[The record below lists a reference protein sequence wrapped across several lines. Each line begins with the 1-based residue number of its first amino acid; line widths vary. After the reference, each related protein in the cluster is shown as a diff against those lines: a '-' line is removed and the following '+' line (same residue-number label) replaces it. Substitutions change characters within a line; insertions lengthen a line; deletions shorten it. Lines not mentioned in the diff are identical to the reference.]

1 MGALKE
7 LVGQQ
12 FGKLR
17 VVSRASNHKDGHA
30 QWICICSCGAKL
42 TLLSSTLT
50 SGNTRSCGCFR
61 SRFVSQALT
70 THGMSIGHST
80 VKGSTLPR
88 EYTMW
93 TSAKHRAKRFEVPFN
108 LELADIVIPE
118 FCPVF
123 VHVRLNRDNKRTA
136 FDSPSLDRVIPELGY
151 VKGNVRVISYRAN
164 TMKQDASLEEIK
176 RLAEW
181 LEGEL
186 YGAR

>member
-1 MGALKE
+1 MGALKS

-12 FGKLR
+12 FGKLK
-17 VVSRASNHKDGHA
+17 VISRALNSKDGHA
-30 QWICICSCGAKL
+30 QWLCACVCGAKRK
-42 TLLSSTLT
+42 LSGSTLT

-61 SRFVSQALT
+61 REFVSQALT
-70 THGMSIGHST
+70 THGMSIGHGT
-80 VKGSTLPR
+80 VKGNTLPR

-93 TSAKHRAKRFEVPFN
+93 TSSKNRAKRFGVPFN
-108 LELADIVIPE
+108 LKLSDVIIPE

-123 VHVRLNRDNKRTA
+123 VNVKLNRSNKRTA